1 MVTYFLKVSF
11 ALLAFSIEGLLGWI
25 TLGLTGD
32 DQDNGKDED
41 DQGDQLRRHVN
52 QNVVQVCVSI

>member
-1 MVTYFLKVSF
+1 MVTYFLRVSF
-11 ALLAFSIEGLLGWI
+11 ALLAFAIEGLLGWI